1 MALSR
6 SSVEREIDVII
17 TDAHGRVWRERDRKE
32 EEALLFFPF
41 FSPVYNTSMPWII
54 FISRKVNAPGAIY
67 TVYFF
72 LIFWAVF
79 VVVVVVGKDRPYTET
94 RLCRQINFVC
104 IIITRLYILGELGFL
119 GIHNNLKQSSL
130 SPPVFSLRRVF
141 VCSIDR
147 CQSV

>member
-1 MALSR
+1 
-6 SSVEREIDVII
+6 
-17 TDAHGRVWRERDRKE
+17 
-32 EEALLFFPF
+32 
-41 FSPVYNTSMPWII
+41 MPWII

-130 SPPVFSLRRVF
+130 LLYYSLRRVF